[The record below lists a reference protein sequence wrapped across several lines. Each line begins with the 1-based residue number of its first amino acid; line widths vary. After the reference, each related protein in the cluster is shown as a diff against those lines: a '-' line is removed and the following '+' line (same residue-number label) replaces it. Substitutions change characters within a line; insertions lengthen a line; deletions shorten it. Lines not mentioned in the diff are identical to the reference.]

1 MADSRVRSV
10 PVEQEG
16 KYLRFRWSFT
26 VPMPIEQ
33 VRPRLQAYFSQLGYT
48 STATEDKLM
57 MRRSSL
63 LRSMLIW
70 MPRSLAAALAIRC
83 TSTNEGTQ
91 VALDLTVDKT
101 GHWVYKEDCELLAA
115 ELVGAER
122 YLLGEPVDFAAM
134 DALNRHTVVQ
144 VIYATLI
151 SLVLALPLAVVSL
164 GLRILMRE
172 FLGLDKGLAEMITT
186 SFTGLVSGV
195 IVMLV
200 LERKL
205 GRPMFY

>member
-16 KYLRFRWSFT
+16 KYLRFRHSFT
-26 VPMPIEQ
+26 VSLPMEQ

-48 STATEDKLM
+48 STATEDTLM

-101 GHWVYKEDCELLAA
+101 GHWVYKEECELLAA

-151 SLVLALPLAVVSL
+151 SLVLALPLVVVAL

-172 FLGLDKGLAEMITT
+172 FLGLDRGLARMITT
-186 SFTGLVSGV
+186 SFTILVSIV
-195 IVMLV
+195 IFLIA
-200 LERKL
+200 LEFRL
-205 GRPMFY
+205 GRRRF